1 MITSENNT
9 TETQEQP
16 QKKFAPAE
24 SRTKKFVHNS
34 MSTAFYQV
42 VLMIAGFITPK
53 VMLSFYGS
61 EINGLVSSIQQFMT
75 YFQLVEAGISS
86 AAVFSLYLPLA
97 ENNHKKINSIV
108 SASRNFYF
116 HSGYIFVGLVSVLSV
131 IYVFCVP
138 TNELPPWMVGLLV
151 FALGGKGFMDFFT
164 LAKYRVLLTADQRTY
179 VISIAS
185 SVYVILNTL
194 IIVVLSYFRMNVVLV
209 YTLSI
214 ISMYVRSLVL
224 KIYVKRHYK
233 FINYHEEPDNKALS
247 KRWDALFLQ
256 LIGTVQKGAPTILAT
271 FLTSLK
277 SVSVYSIYNMVL
289 VGVNEILGIF
299 VTGLAASFGDV
310 IARKEIK
317 TLQKSYSEFSFGY
330 YSLIT
335 VVYAVTSLM
344 IVPFVVIY
352 TAGVHDAN
360 YNVPIV
366 GILFAA
372 NGLLY
377 NMKTPQGMLVISAG
391 LFKETRVQ
399 CTIQALIIIIGG
411 LILGYFWGLVGILI
425 ASCLSN
431 LYRVID
437 LMIFIPKNVT
447 HLPIRNTIFSYF
459 RMFINLGIIFVP
471 FFFISINPQN
481 IFSWVV
487 WSIVIFIYSTVVVLI
502 SGFLFERKNL
512 NGLFNIAKNLLH
524 IKSQK

>member
-1 MITSENNT
+1 
-9 TETQEQP
+9 
-16 QKKFAPAE
+16 
-24 SRTKKFVHNS
+24 
-34 MSTAFYQV
+34 
-42 VLMIAGFITPK
+42 
-53 VMLSFYGS
+53 
-61 EINGLVSSIQQFMT
+61 
-75 YFQLVEAGISS
+75 
-86 AAVFSLYLPLA
+86 
-97 ENNHKKINSIV
+97 
-108 SASRNFYF
+108 
-116 HSGYIFVGLVSVLSV
+116 
-131 IYVFCVP
+131 
-138 TNELPPWMVGLLV
+138 
-151 FALGGKGFMDFFT
+151 MDFFT

-256 LIGTVQKGAPTILAT
+256 LIGTAQKGAPTILAT

-524 IKSQK
+524 IKSKK